1 MLLFRHVIKGFA
13 DMSCHASVLGLHF
26 FMRSNVY
33 VNSRSKFV
41 TFNVPILKNLVI
53 TFRQLRWYI
62 IKNFLVS
69 RKEYEKLKMSR

>member
-13 DMSCHASVLGLHF
+13 NMSCHASVLGLHF

-41 TFNVPILKNLVI
+41 TFNLPIHKLSDH
-53 TFRQLRWYI
+53 FRQLRWYI
-62 IKNFLVS
+62 IKNFQVS
-69 RKEYEKLKMSR
+69 RKEYEKLEMSW

>member
-41 TFNVPILKNLVI
+41 TFNVPILKLSDHFKTIALVYN
-53 TFRQLRWYI
+53 Q
-62 IKNFLVS
+62 
-69 RKEYEKLKMSR
+69 KLSSFT